1 MGGIR
6 FWCHGIYCTLK
17 VSWAGVTLNVGSLA
31 LRYLLPVRD
40 LLPMSRGDASP
51 KCRRDSCASVPFGRS
66 RRPVPEGRL
75 AYFLATL
82 APRAS
87 SAESMQRHFTCL
99 KVVKRALT
107 RRGKHVAKIIAD
119 TRALERNQ
127 ILLGPIARSRKKTNS
142 PWGHARLRGP

>member
-1 MGGIR
+1 MPPGLLRLGTVGEVEASGAGR
-6 FWCHGIYCTLK
+6 TL
-17 VSWAGVTLNVGSLA
+17 SL
-31 LRYLLPVRD
+31 L
-40 LLPMSRGDASP
+40 
-51 KCRRDSCASVPFGRS
+51 
-66 RRPVPEGRL
+66 
-75 AYFLATL
+75 LATL